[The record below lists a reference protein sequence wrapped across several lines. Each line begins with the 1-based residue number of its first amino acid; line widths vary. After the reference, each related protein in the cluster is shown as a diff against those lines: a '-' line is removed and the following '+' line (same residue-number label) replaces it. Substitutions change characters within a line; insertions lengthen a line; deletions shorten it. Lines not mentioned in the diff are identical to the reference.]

1 MGIGMR
7 SVLNDRLINI
17 RLIGIVLIGWSGLLI
32 SGLVLTY
39 VLVIPSMT
47 LIIDRSYCPLDQWQ
61 TQVVIPYGDL
71 YRKYEDKQL
80 KIESITLFSDLGQE
94 SSEKIPTPQEIA
106 KLNTYGK
113 LSSNRQK
120 SLEKLSQTSKILGCQ

>member
-1 MGIGMR
+1 MDIGMR
-7 SVLNDRLINI
+7 SVLNHRLINI

-32 SGLVLTY
+32 FGLVLTY
-39 VLVIPSMT
+39 VLATPSIT

-61 TQVVIPYGDL
+61 TQVVIPYADL
-71 YRKYEDKQL
+71 YQKYEDKEL

-94 SSEKIPTPQEIA
+94 SSQKIPSPQEIA

-113 LSSNRQK
+113 LSTNRQK
-120 SLEKLSQTSKILGCQ
+120 SLEKLSPTAKILRCQ

>member
-1 MGIGMR
+1 MR

-39 VLVIPSMT
+39 VLVTPSMT

-94 SSEKIPTPQEIA
+94 SSEKKFPLPK
-106 KLNTYGK
+106 KLLN
-113 LSSNRQK
+113 
-120 SLEKLSQTSKILGCQ
+120 